1 MTMSKL
7 KAAREAYGISQ
18 SRLAQLSGVSIRT
31 IQAYEAEARDLN
43 LASGETLYRLASVL
57 GLPIEALLDP
67 ERIQLPDLI

>member
-7 KAAREAYGISQ
+7 KEAREAYGISQ
-18 SRLAQLSGVSIRT
+18 SRLAQLSGVSLRT

-57 GLPIEALLDP
+57 GLQIEALLDP
-67 ERIQLPDLI
+67 ERIQLPELI

>member
-7 KAAREAYGISQ
+7 KEAREAYGISQ

-43 LASGETLYRLASVL
+43 LAAGVTLYRIARALDVRV
-57 GLPIEALLDP
+57 EDLLDTD
-67 ERIQLPDLI
+67 RID